1 MKFSFFHSWFLSSK
15 YSESFFSG
23 LAFFLGTT
31 MGTPESNKA
40 ESTPALPRDLTQGVF
55 PRITLNY
62 PSVWIKFLSFFIWI
76 WGLGMAYSSQ
86 NCSQHYGRSSRGM
99 SWSPLFWPPGSDMS
113 LWRHLTAI
121 VTRCRWAVLHCW
133 HISVCPPDH
142 LYGSFRHLVTI
153 E

>member
-23 LAFFLGTT
+23 LASFLGTT

-40 ESTPALPRDLTQGVF
+40 ESTPALPRDLTQRVF

-76 WGLGMAYSSQ
+76 WGWGWLTVVKTVLSTMVAPVVACHEAHSSGLLAQ
-86 NCSQHYGRSSRGM
+86 TCHYGDL
-99 SWSPLFWPPGSDMS
+99 WLQLWPAADEQCCTVGTFQFTHQTTCMGHSGIW
-113 LWRHLTAI
+113 LL
-121 VTRCRWAVLHCW
+121 
-133 HISVCPPDH
+133 
-142 LYGSFRHLVTI
+142 
-153 E
+153 